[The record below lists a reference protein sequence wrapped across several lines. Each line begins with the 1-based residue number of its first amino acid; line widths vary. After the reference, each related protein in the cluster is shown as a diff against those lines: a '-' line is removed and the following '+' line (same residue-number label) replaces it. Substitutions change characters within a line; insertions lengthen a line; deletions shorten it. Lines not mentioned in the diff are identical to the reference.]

1 MDVPPWAI
9 MDVGNRY
16 NYLRPQTIF
25 LLPRFQISAPIL
37 ANRNPPA
44 KIHHPKYIHVFV
56 VGETHIKSV
65 LHQNEFISRFA
76 WMRSLQEILLMMMMT
91 FLHCKF
97 KKFFTYQLL
106 GTNSSW
112 AVDFGTISIQGPHN
126 RTAQCRYIKSKC
138 LTGCHKMP
146 VLLLRG
152 KTHHFTLSR
161 MQSCSKRV
169 ITEGTIESHL
179 HNVL

>member
-76 WMRSLQEILLMMMMT
+76 WMRSLQEIL
-91 FLHCKF
+91 
-97 KKFFTYQLL
+97 Y
-106 GTNSSW
+106 
-112 AVDFGTISIQGPHN
+112 IS
-126 RTAQCRYIKSKC
+126 AFRYK
-138 LTGCHKMP
+138 
-146 VLLLRG
+146 
-152 KTHHFTLSR
+152 
-161 MQSCSKRV
+161 
-169 ITEGTIESHL
+169 
-179 HNVL
+179 